1 MKNKFIPFPSD
12 MKWAHEKALE
22 QQREKGVPNPLD
34 GNSRILGIM
43 EKILSR
49 GQFLNQ
55 DFILKEEMFIK
66 EPKKTGD
73 QSSIETP
80 PLGDTPQPVVNTT
93 QMTNKNPITNLTRT
107 QEALLSPTDKVIA
120 GRT

>member
-1 MKNKFIPFPSD
+1 ME
-12 MKWAHEKALE
+12 WAHEKALQE
-22 QQREKGVPNPLD
+22 QREDGLPNPLD
-34 GNSRILGIM
+34 GNSRILAIM
-43 EKILSR
+43 ENILSK

-66 EPKKTGD
+66 EPKKSND
-73 QSSIETP
+73 QSSIQTP

-93 QMTNKNPITNLTRT
+93 AVSQQKDPTTNLTST
-107 QEALLSPTDKVIA
+107 ETALLSPTEKVIA